1 MEMDEELKNRF
12 IQQMLQDLLHD
23 DTKPIPTILCEMEET
38 RIMELVRKVCLFS
51 DRMVP
56 FKAKHQLNIV
66 SERLDIQRKSLDYG
80 MLYIEVFIN

>member
-1 MEMDEELKNRF
+1 MDEELKKRF
-12 IQQMLQDLLHD
+12 IQQMLQDLLTD
-23 DTKPIPTILCEMEET
+23 NTEPYPTILCERDDPM
-38 RIMELVRKVCLFS
+38 IIELVRKVCLFS

-66 SERLDIQRKSLDYG
+66 SERLEIQRKSIDYG